1 MHNIKD
7 IRNNL
12 NEFKKLIQTR
22 NTDIDLSTYE
32 LQKDWIQK
40 NVNGFTNA
48 LRGILNRFK
57 DELSI

>member
-22 NTDIDLSTYE
+22 NTDIDIDKI
-32 LQKDWIQK
+32 KD
-40 NVNGFTNA
+40 
-48 LRGILNRFK
+48 L
-57 DELSI
+57 DEKK